1 MYKKTPKL
9 TNIYDKMI
17 HPETPCNIIS
27 EWVKKITFLQW
38 KKYLLWDFLQKVLST
53 QNDHKFEHNNSTVL
67 WWVIFSYAQLN
78 GSSASKRDSQNML
91 HTELQL
97 MQINATVTKDIDR
110 SVFCGNISD
119 FNKYP
124 VIQVIWKFVWNM
136 HMHRTSFRMAA

>member
-1 MYKKTPKL
+1 MTKWFIRLTLQYNFWVCKK
-9 TNIYDKMI
+9 N
-17 HPETPCNIIS
+17 
-27 EWVKKITFLQW
+27 TFLKSW
-38 KKYLLWDFLQKVLST
+38 KKYLLWDFPQRVLST
-53 QNDHKFEHNNSTVL
+53 QKDHKLEHNNSTVL
-67 WWVIFSYAQLN
+67 CWVIFSYALLN

-136 HMHRTSFRMAA
+136 HMHRTAFRMAA